1 MLLCSREDLPRSP
14 MYSMNGVVVFGAMTS
29 GQAVGAT
36 KSTLRRNMSAF
47 YQTLPWRLDTRLAEL
62 AGHEL

>member
-1 MLLCSREDLPRSP
+1 
-14 MYSMNGVVVFGAMTS
+14 MYSMNGAVVFGAMTS
-29 GQAVGAT
+29 GQAAVGAT
-36 KSTLRRNMSAF
+36 KSTLRRNMRAF